1 MKIAY
6 VYSTL
11 ATTGGTERMITEK
24 VNYYSEHFG
33 YDVTIISCFQTEDE
47 NNFFP
52 ISPKVKQ
59 INLGIPYFT
68 QYNYNYPKRLW
79 VKWQINRLFKISLK
93 RAVNQVNPDI
103 LVGVSRFNANYISS
117 IKCRAKK
124 IIDI

>member
-47 NNFFP
+47 NNFFQ
-52 ISPKVKQ
+52 KEK
-59 INLGIPYFT
+59 T
-68 QYNYNYPKRLW
+68 QLM
-79 VKWQINRLFKISLK
+79 LEKI
-93 RAVNQVNPDI
+93 
-103 LVGVSRFNANYISS
+103 
-117 IKCRAKK
+117 
-124 IIDI
+124 